1 MRQQP
6 NANDKKSLRGNLM
19 SLTEII
25 ALADSIVKGQPMKT
39 PQMEPWELDELMWW
53 IRNINTDLVK

>member
-1 MRQQP
+1 
-6 NANDKKSLRGNLM
+6 M

-25 ALADSIVKGQPMKT
+25 ALADSIVKKQPMKT

-53 IRNINTDLVK
+53 IRNINTDLA